1 MCFALQSVIGV
12 VRVIAEVNL
21 LNIHEA
27 LDHVREVKQAVL
39 ERQRF
44 RGYSGP
50 ARIVS
55 GSVALVAALAMSTAG
70 FPDENLAHILGWGTV
85 FIIAFLLNAV
95 AVLWWF
101 FHDPVSH
108 RDIRMLK
115 PTLDVLPPIAVGGV
129 LTAVMILHGQ
139 YQYLFGIWMCL
150 FGLTNMASRMVLPRL
165 IWVVGVFYIAAGA
178 VCLLTPSI
186 SFQNPWPM
194 GLVFFAGE
202 LAGGSVLH
210 IDGTRNVTLEKSQEG
225 TRSHE

>member
-1 MCFALQSVIGV
+1 MIRG
-12 VRVIAEVNL
+12 VRVTVEVNL

-85 FIIAFLLNAV
+85 FVIAFLLNAV

-108 RDIRMLK
+108 QDTRMLK

-165 IWVVGVFYIAAGA
+165 IWVVGAFYIAAGA
-178 VCLLTPSI
+178 VCLLMPSI

-210 IDGTRNVTLEKSQEG
+210 IDGTRNVTLEQSQEG